1 LLDVL
6 ISNKT
11 RVKLLFRFFMN
22 PGEAAYLRG
31 LEKEFNDS
39 TNAIRIELN
48 RFEEAGI
55 LNASKSGNKK
65 MYVVNTAFPLFTE
78 LQSLA
83 MKHFGVD
90 RILDDV
96 ISRLG
101 EPQAVYLTGKLAR
114 GLDTPI
120 IDLAI
125 VADHIDRPYLA
136 RLVEK
141 AEKTINR
148 KIRTMVV
155 SAAEMDQIPLPIVL
169 IYGTEMERV

>member
-1 LLDVL
+1 
-6 ISNKT
+6 
-11 RVKLLFRFFMN
+11 MN

-48 RFEEAGI
+48 RFENAGI
-55 LNASKSGNKK
+55 LNSSKSGNKK
-65 MYVVNTAFPLFTE
+65 MYVVNTAFPLFAE

-90 RILDDV
+90 RIVDDV

-101 EPQAVYLTGKLAR
+101 DPQAVYLTGKLAR

-155 SAAEMDQIPLPIVL
+155 SAAEVAQIPQPTVL

>member
-1 LLDVL
+1 
-6 ISNKT
+6 
-11 RVKLLFRFFMN
+11 MN

-48 RFEEAGI
+48 RFENAGI

-65 MYVVNTAFPLFTE
+65 MYVVNTAFPLFAE

-101 EPQAVYLTGKLAR
+101 DPQAVYLTGKLAR

-155 SAAEMDQIPLPIVL
+155 SAAEVAQIPQPTVL
-169 IYGTEMERV
+169 IYGTEMERA

>member
-1 LLDVL
+1 
-6 ISNKT
+6 
-11 RVKLLFRFFMN
+11 MN

-48 RFEEAGI
+48 RFEQAGI
-55 LNASKSGNKK
+55 LNSSKSGNKK

-83 MKHFGVD
+83 IKHFGVD

-101 EPQAVYLTGKLAR
+101 NPHAVYLTGKLAR

-155 SAAEMDQIPLPIVL
+155 SAAEMNQIPQPTVL
-169 IYGTEMERV
+169 IFGEERERV

>member
-1 LLDVL
+1 
-6 ISNKT
+6 
-11 RVKLLFRFFMN
+11 MN

-48 RFEEAGI
+48 RFENAGI

-65 MYVVNTAFPLFTE
+65 MYLVNTAFPLFAE

-101 EPQAVYLTGKLAR
+101 DPQAVYLTGKLAR

-155 SAAEMDQIPLPIVL
+155 SAAEVAQIPQPTVL